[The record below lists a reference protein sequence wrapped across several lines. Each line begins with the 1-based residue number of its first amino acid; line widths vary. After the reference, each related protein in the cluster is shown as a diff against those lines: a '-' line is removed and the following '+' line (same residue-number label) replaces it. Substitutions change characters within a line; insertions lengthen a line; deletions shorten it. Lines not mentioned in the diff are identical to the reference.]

1 MQIASVVIEYSDDKL
16 DKTFDYL
23 YLGNENI
30 IGKRVSVIFNHREVV
45 GYVLDT
51 SFSDLSKEEL
61 EQEYG
66 FKLSYID
73 KVIDTEALLNEE
85 LLDVA
90 SYMSYKYVSP
100 LISCLQVML
109 PKTLKPKSVKGS
121 KIKYLLG

>member
-51 SFSDLSKEEL
+51 SFSDSNYRNKFD
-61 EQEYG
+61 Y
-66 FKLSYID
+66 FRD
-73 KVIDTEALLNEE
+73 FR
-85 LLDVA
+85 
-90 SYMSYKYVSP
+90 
-100 LISCLQVML
+100 
-109 PKTLKPKSVKGS
+109 
-121 KIKYLLG
+121 